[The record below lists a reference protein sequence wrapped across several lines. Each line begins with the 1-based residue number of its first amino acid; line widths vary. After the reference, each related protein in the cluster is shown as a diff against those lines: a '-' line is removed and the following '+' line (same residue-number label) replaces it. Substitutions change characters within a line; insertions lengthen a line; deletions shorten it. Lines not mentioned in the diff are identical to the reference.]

1 MPANVERRIAC
12 RLFLC
17 LFCMKLTS
25 DFCELS
31 QKWLV
36 VERRVK
42 DTKYV

>member
-1 MPANVERRIAC
+1 MRHLEAEM
-12 RLFLC
+12 RLH

-31 QKWLV
+31 QKCLV
-36 VERRVK
+36 VERTVK